1 MVRRLRTLLIWLLA
15 LALPAQGVI
24 AATMV
29 FCGPNHHD
37 RASAA
42 AMAHD
47 ADAAHHPLDSAAHS
61 HHEAADGQAGNTA
74 SDESATPDK
83 FAKSGLQKCSVCASC
98 CSAAAI
104 HDTGPK
110 LPVLEPMAA
119 DFAALATAVEPFA
132 ADGPDRPPRHLL
144 A

>member
-1 MVRRLRTLLIWLLA
+1 MVRTLLIWLLA

-29 FCGPNHHD
+29 FCGPDHHD
-37 RASAA
+37 RASVAA
-42 AMAHD
+42 EAHD
-47 ADAAHHPLDSAAHS
+47 AGAAHS
-61 HHEAADGQAGNTA
+61 HHEAADGQAENTV
-74 SDESATPDK
+74 SDESAAHYK
-83 FAKSGLQKCSVCASC
+83 FAQSDMQKCSVCASC

-104 HDTGPK
+104 HDTVAK
-110 LPVLEPMAA
+110 LPVFEPVVT
-119 DFAALATAVEPFA
+119 DFAALAPAVEPFA

>member
-1 MVRRLRTLLIWLLA
+1 MVQMLLIWLLA

-37 RASAA
+37 RAAA
-42 AMAHD
+42 AAVAHD
-47 ADAAHHPLDSAAHS
+47 ADAAHSHP
-61 HHEAADGQAGNTA
+61 EAADEQAENTA
-74 SDESATPDK
+74 SDETAAPDK
-83 FAKSGLQKCSVCASC
+83 FPQSGLQKCSVCASC

-104 HDTGPK
+104 HDTVPK
-110 LPVLEPMAA
+110 LPVFEPVAA
-119 DFAALATAVEPFA
+119 EFAALASAVEPFA

>member
-1 MVRRLRTLLIWLLA
+1 MFRMVRMLLIWLLA
-15 LALPAQGVI
+15 FALPAQGVI

-37 RASAA
+37 RAAVAA
-42 AMAHD
+42 VGHD
-47 ADAAHHPLDSAAHS
+47 ADATHQPHDLAAHS
-61 HHEAADGQAGNTA
+61 HHEAADKQAMA
-74 SDESATPDK
+74 SDEPASPDET
-83 FAKSGLQKCSVCASC
+83 APPGMQKCSVCASC

-104 HDTGPK
+104 YDTVPK
-110 LPVLEPMAA
+110 LPALEPMAA
-119 DFAALATAVEPFA
+119 DFAALAPAVEPFA

>member
-1 MVRRLRTLLIWLLA
+1 MLLIWLLA

-37 RASAA
+37 GASAA
-42 AMAHD
+42 AVAHD
-47 ADAAHHPLDSAAHS
+47 ADAAHQPHDVAAHS
-61 HHEAADGQAGNTA
+61 HHEAADGQAESTA
-74 SDESATPDK
+74 ADETSAPDK
-83 FAKSGLQKCSVCASC
+83 FSPSGMQKCSVCASC

-104 HDTGPK
+104 HDTVPK
-110 LPVLEPMAA
+110 LPVFEPAA
-119 DFAALATAVEPFA
+119 TDFAALAPAVEPFA